1 MLARGESVLHKNLL
15 FVTMHALKSPYRRA
29 SSKLREAAIWSA
41 FRTCIPDSQ
50 HPPAALHAAGSFLP
64 SSFYLSSASSSH
76 SSVFVHLLSTSC
88 CFLISSL
95 PTCLSLILRARAA
108 PWIEGNCQ
116 RGWKGMVGQ
125 PKLPSAACIHTAQW
139 LAEQWDELCRRLKGQ
154 TGDYT
159 ADASK
164 QKLKIHKS
172 FQHWQLQLSH
182 WALFVTLKQGS
193 SWVSSCPQAFA

>member
-1 MLARGESVLHKNLL
+1 
-15 FVTMHALKSPYRRA
+15 MHWRALKGGPAPSCGQQLSDLHSGRA
-29 SSKLREAAIWSA
+29 SQTPSTPWQRCTLLALFCLPLSTFPQLPRLILQYLSIFSA
-41 FRTCIPDSQ
+41 L
-50 HPPAALHAAGSFLP
+50 PAASWFPAYPRVSAWSFVQEQLHGLRVTAGG
-64 SSFYLSSASSSH
+64 AG
-76 SSVFVHLLSTSC
+76 
-88 CFLISSL
+88 
-95 PTCLSLILRARAA
+95 RAWWDS
-108 PWIEGNCQ
+108 PNSPL
-116 RGWKGMVGQ
+116 Q
-125 PKLPSAACIHTAQW
+125 PVYTAQW